1 MHPME
6 QFIRKIMNMYHSLLR
21 LVFNKFY
28 SPNSLFASNLI
39 VWLWQRAVSFS
50 CKIFEYFVLDT
61 VRWCRR
67 KPGRNSISF
76 IQTLLWNWTLFNF
89 CSTKFCYGNSSR
101 YDTLCLHVACY
112 GCQLPDAYIIS
123 RSHSYNPAG
132 ETSTTKGPHF
142 AVLWVTIDFSDEVN
156 GDGGV

>member
-21 LVFNKFY
+21 LVFNKLY
-28 SPNSLFASNLI
+28 SPNSPFASNLI

-89 CSTKFCYGNSSR
+89 CSTNSAMEIAVGMIPSVCMLHDMDVSCRMLTLYRAPIRITPLEKLRQRKDRTSR
-101 YDTLCLHVACY
+101 FWEL
-112 GCQLPDAYIIS
+112 Q
-123 RSHSYNPAG
+123 
-132 ETSTTKGPHF
+132 
-142 AVLWVTIDFSDEVN
+142 
-156 GDGGV
+156 